1 MSKSFRILAAGLIT
15 VLAGAA
21 SAQTASLSKPDYYA
35 GAGLGVYNKYSL
47 RCVTGAACDRTADLG
62 GKVYGGAD
70 FGSFGVE
77 ALAFGL
83 KSAQAGL
90 KNGSGLTVPGSVS
103 MSGVGVVGVM
113 PYALGD
119 LTLKGRLGLGYVR
132 GKASLASGVQD
143 DSSVRPLLGLG
154 ASYALNKQVSLN
166 ADWDRF
172 EAKYN
177 GSGKAHANMLSV
189 GVSYKF

>member
-1 MSKSFRILAAGLIT
+1 MSKSFRILAASLIT

-47 RCVTGAACDRTADLG
+47 RCTAGAACDRTADLG
-62 GKVYGGAD
+62 GKIYGGAD

-83 KSAQAGL
+83 KSAQGSL

-119 LTLKGRLGLGYVR
+119 FTLKGRLGLGYVR
-132 GKASLASGVQD
+132 GKASIGSGVQD
-143 DSSVRPLLGLG
+143 DSSVRPLVGLG

-166 ADWDRF
+166 ADFDRF
-172 EAKYN
+172 DAKYSN
-177 GSGKAHANMLSV
+177 KGKVHANMLSV

>member
-47 RCVTGAACDRTADLG
+47 TCAAGAACDRTADLG
-62 GKVYGGAD
+62 GKIYGGAD
-70 FGSFGVE
+70 LGSFGVE

-83 KSAQAGL
+83 KSAQGSL

-119 LTLKGRLGLGYVR
+119 FTLKGRLGLGYVR

-143 DSSVRPLLGLG
+143 DSSVRPLVGLG

-172 EAKYN
+172 EAKYS
-177 GSGKAHANMLSV
+177 GSGKTHANMLSV

>member
-1 MSKSFRILAAGLIT
+1 MSKSFRILAASLIT

-21 SAQTASLSKPDYYA
+21 SAQTASLSNPGYYA

-47 RCVTGAACDRTADLG
+47 SCAAGTACDRTADLG
-62 GKVYGGAD
+62 GKIYGGAD

-83 KSAQAGL
+83 KSAQGSL

-103 MSGVGVVGVM
+103 MSGMGVVGVL

-119 LTLKGRLGLGYVR
+119 FTLKGRLGLGYVR

-143 DSSVRPLLGLG
+143 DSSVRPLVGLG

-172 EAKYN
+172 EAKYS